1 MKKSI
6 LTPEHIYWDV
16 FCREFLEMLLSD
28 NGSNPYCEC
37 QDDLLRH
44 SKEVLKSIGDID
56 IEGTL
61 EFFKNYGVYCD
72 CDVKTEIIF
81 TYFDFGSLDN

>member
-1 MKKSI
+1 
-6 LTPEHIYWDV
+6 
-16 FCREFLEMLLSD
+16 MLQSD
-28 NGSNPYCEC
+28 NGSNSHCEC
-37 QDDLLRH
+37 QNDQLRY

-61 EFFKNYGVYCD
+61 DFFKNYGVYCD
-72 CDVKTEIIF
+72 CGVKTNIIY